1 MRVTQSVSRQRH
13 LQRCLSDRRQQP
25 PASSSLSDHPIRTA
39 LVLLNQSQP
48 VAASGHPS
56 HSPPLRSVRFSICSP
71 AHSLHTSVPRLPAI
85 RPLTIPTPTEP
96 HAHLALN
103 LPSLT
108 HIPYPT
114 GTGPRKFP
122 GAHIYSRARAE
133 FQYAQSTTRFPF
145 AKSPASSIAFVR
157 WCRSLSPCQG
167 LFPAARARSAG
178 CVQCPASAR
187 PTLHGPHSAPTL
199 PSVPV
204 CVRVHSMSL
213 FQQCARRR
221 SWRDSEAPDSRA
233 PAPHRTR
240 NSDARDGEPKIF
252 RVAITLSFRES

>member
-13 LQRCLSDRRQQP
+13 VQRCLSDRRQQP

-108 HIPYPT
+108 QIPYPT

-167 LFPAARARSAG
+167 IFPRSPRPRRRMRPMPGECTSNTAWLSLRAHPTVRACVRARAFDVPIPAVRAPAVVARFRSPRLARARTTSNSELGRQRTESQKSSA
-178 CVQCPASAR
+178 S
-187 PTLHGPHSAPTL
+187 
-199 PSVPV
+199 PSP
-204 CVRVHSMSL
+204 
-213 FQQCARRR
+213 
-221 SWRDSEAPDSRA
+221 
-233 PAPHRTR
+233 
-240 NSDARDGEPKIF
+240 
-252 RVAITLSFRES
+252 